1 MRKLVL
7 MFIAMTMALS
17 LSAKKNIVQMVSGD
31 KDVFYKEEAVV
42 NVVIDDHK
50 TLIDGKDK
58 TADIYYGDKGAD
70 EYQKFIED
78 LDRAH
83 ESFITFFNEKKGG
96 RIKLTMTGEPQFD
109 AEYTLKINVV
119 SMNVGNAGGMVWGV
133 NRKAGGALINGNM
146 QLINN
151 ETDEVVCEF
160 IFAGVKGLLSPV
172 FKGRAISVYR
182 YLADNLLKAVK

>member
-17 LSAKKNIVQMVSGD
+17 LSAQKNSVQMVSGD

-83 ESFITFFNEKKGG
+83 ESFITFFNEKKSS

-109 AEYTLKINVV
+109 AEYTLKINVA

>member
-17 LSAKKNIVQMVSGD
+17 LSAQKNSVQMVSGD

-83 ESFITFFNEKKGG
+83 ESFITFFNEKKV
-96 RIKLTMTGEPQFD
+96 
-109 AEYTLKINVV
+109 AE
-119 SMNVGNAGGMVWGV
+119 
-133 NRKAGGALINGNM
+133 
-146 QLINN
+146 
-151 ETDEVVCEF
+151 
-160 IFAGVKGLLSPV
+160 
-172 FKGRAISVYR
+172 
-182 YLADNLLKAVK
+182 

>member
-1 MRKLVL
+1 MKKLVL
-7 MFIAMTMALS
+7 LFIAMTMAFS
-17 LSAKKNIVQMVSGD
+17 LSAQKNSVQLVSGD
-31 KDVFYKEEAVV
+31 KDVFYKEEAIV

-58 TADIYYGDKGAD
+58 TADVYYGDKGGD
-70 EYQKFIED
+70 EYKNFVED

-83 ESFITFFNEKKGG
+83 ESFITFFNEKKSS

-160 IFAGVKGLLSPV
+160 IFARVKGLLSPV

>member
-1 MRKLVL
+1 MKKLVL
-7 MFIAMTMALS
+7 LFIAMTMALS
-17 LSAKKNIVQMVSGD
+17 LSAQKNSVQLVSGD

-42 NVVIDDHK
+42 NVIIDDHK

-58 TADIYYGDKGAD
+58 TADVYYGDKGAD
-70 EYQKFIED
+70 EYKKFVED

-83 ESFITFFNEKKGG
+83 ESFITFFNEKKSS

-109 AEYTLKINVV
+109 AEYTLKINVA

-160 IFAGVKGLLSPV
+160 IFARVKGILSPV
-172 FKGRAISVYR
+172 FRGRAISVYR

>member
-1 MRKLVL
+1 MRASLHSL
-7 MFIAMTMALS
+7 M
-17 LSAKKNIVQMVSGD
+17 KKRWQN
-31 KDVFYKEEAVV
+31 KAH
-42 NVVIDDHK
+42 N
-50 TLIDGKDK
+50 
-58 TADIYYGDKGAD
+58 
-70 EYQKFIED
+70 
-78 LDRAH
+78 DRRT
-83 ESFITFFNEKKGG
+83 SV
-96 RIKLTMTGEPQFD
+96 D

-119 SMNVGNAGGMVWGV
+119 SMNVGNAGGMVWGTS
-133 NRKAGGALINGNM
+133 RKAGGALINGNM